1 MKMKVC
7 HIYQDSKVG
16 NSDFVE
22 HQVYTVDSPHSILIF
37 TENRWRCECCGQGQ
51 KSLGKVLFGR
61 QCCLCTAHPALFSPV
76 LSPVLGQAG
85 TPGFWALSPLWAL
98 VVGRFVSYYFWHK
111 VNWAETYLPLSQSL
125 KVLLLSVKN
134 R

>member
-1 MKMKVC
+1 MKTKVC

-22 HQVYTVDSPHSILIF
+22 HQVYTMESPHSILVF
-37 TENRWRCECCGQGQ
+37 TEKRWMCEGCGQRQ
-51 KSLGKVLFGR
+51 KCLGKVPFGVE
-61 QCCLCTAHPALFSPV
+61 CCLCTTHPALSSLVP
-76 LSPVLGQAG
+76 SPVLGQAG
-85 TPGFWALSPLWAL
+85 IPGFWALSPLWAL

-125 KVLLLSVKN
+125 KDVLLSVVS